1 MTLNYKFSVKNK
13 NVAVAG
19 GYDVLF
25 CDGLK
30 SLKNSKF
37 SKNIKESLEVLIKN
51 DCYEFKNGSVLLM
64 PVIEKKSVSHYVI
77 VGYKKDKNSEVLRRA
92 ASNLGRIF
100 RREKRK
106 SVKAQ
111 VAFSETISADDLE
124 AIVEGISLPCY
135 SFQKYKSDAKKNV
148 NTVDVSFICNV
159 KSNVA
164 ANAFKRSNKAVESVY
179 FARDLIN
186 EMPAALFPES
196 LGKIVKSKFKKPHVK
211 VNVHNEA
218 WLKKNKMGG
227 ILGVGQGSSKKSV
240 LIEINYKPSKAKK
253 HIVLVGKGV
262 TFDSGGLSIK
272 VGGGMVN
279 MKMDMGGA
287 AAVIGAMNLITE
299 LKPNVQVTALI
310 PSVENMPDG
319 TSYRVDDVLSMSDG
333 STVEV
338 NNTDAEGRLI
348 LADALYWGS
357 KKKPD
362 AMIDVA
368 TLTGAIVVA
377 LGTSMA
383 GLMSNDDDLASSL
396 LQASAKTGEKLWRL
410 PLEDDYRD
418 SLKSYIADRKNTGS
432 KGGSSITAALFLEH
446 FVKNTI
452 WAHLD
457 IAGTMKAES
466 DSNLYDGQGATGFGV
481 RVLADY
487 VASQA

>member
-1 MTLNYKFSVKNK
+1 MKYNFSVKNK
-13 NVAVAG
+13 NVALSG

-25 CDGLK
+25 CDGVK
-30 SLKNSKF
+30 SLKKSNF
-37 SKNIKESLEVLIKN
+37 PKNIISSLELLVKQ
-51 DCYEFKNGSVLLM
+51 DDFEFKNGKIILL
-64 PVIEKKSVSHYVI
+64 PVIDKKSVSNYVI
-77 VGYKKDKNSEVLRRA
+77 VGYNKENNLEILRRA
-92 ASNLGRIF
+92 AANLGRIF
-100 RREKRK
+100 RGEKRK
-106 SVKAQ
+106 SVKSQ
-111 VAFSETISADDLE
+111 ISFSEKISDDELT
-124 AIVEGISLPCY
+124 AFVEGVSLPCY
-135 SFQKYKSDAKKNV
+135 SFKKYKSDNKKINT
-148 NTVDVSFICNV
+148 TVDISLICNV
-159 KSNVA
+159 KSSAA
-164 ANAFKRSNKAVESVY
+164 ANAFKKGNKGVDSV
-179 FARDLIN
+179 FLARDLIN
-186 EMPAALFPES
+186 EMPAALYPES
-196 LGKIVKSKFKKPHVK
+196 LGRIVKSKFKKPNVK
-211 VNVHNEA
+211 VSVHNEA

-227 ILGVGQGSSKKSV
+227 ILGVGQGSEKKSV
-240 LIEINYKPSKAKK
+240 LIEINYKPAKAKK

-272 VGGGMVN
+272 VGGGMIN

-299 LKPNVQVTALI
+299 LKPNIQVTALI

-377 LGTSMA
+377 LGSSMA
-383 GLMSNDDDLASSL
+383 GLMSNDDDVSFSL
-396 LQASAKTGEKLWRL
+396 LQSAAKTGEKLWRL

-418 SLKSYIADRKNTGS
+418 SLKSYIADRKNTGAR
-432 KGGSSITAALFLEH
+432 GGSSITAALFLEH
-446 FVKNTI
+446 FVKETK

-457 IAGTMKAES
+457 IAGTMRADS
-466 DSNLYDGQGATGFGV
+466 DSNLHDGQGATGFGV
-481 RVLADY
+481 RVLADF
-487 VASQA
+487 VASQV